1 VVEPDFGAVE
11 DAHEYCADDE
21 EEVGD
26 AGDCAVGA
34 G

>member
-1 VVEPDFGAVE
+1 VIEPDFGAVE
-11 DAHEYCADDE
+11 DAHHDGADDE

-26 AGDCAVGA
+26 AGDAAVYA